1 MLFRCAKNFAPQP
14 AKTLSRPTHF
24 RFALRRGTVGV
35 REILRAGWRGV
46 YGFASPVSPR
56 ALPLCTLRHRAAQR
70 TNTKGLAIARKRKDL
85 RGDATQ
91 KSVANLPCD
100 DAGTLATETHAD
112 GKQSTVETEA
122 PSNGEAEVTLD
133 GVTYSAQLMKHVVKY
148 GGVTPLEI
156 LAAAAQGQDATPK
169 RFHPILEFIESIVAD
184 RGESPPLAS
193 DWEKLI
199 GMVRER
205 CKLPDLPQQTAV
217 NASKVLLEME
227 YAKPK
232 SVEITGLS
240 TQHPIVKP
248 LTPEEVEI
256 FEAHFK
262 REY

>member
-1 MLFRCAKNFAPQP
+1 MRKKLRTATGQNIFEANTLSFRVAPWHGRGKGNFACWAARCLWLCVP
-14 AKTLSRPTHF
+14 RVPT
-24 RFALRRGTVGV
+24 RFAVLHSPASRRP
-35 REILRAGWRGV
+35 A
-46 YGFASPVSPR
+46 
-56 ALPLCTLRHRAAQR
+56 HH
-70 TNTKGLAIARKRKDL
+70 TKGLAIARKRKDL

-100 DAGTLATETHAD
+100 DAGTLATETHTD
-112 GKQSTVETEA
+112 GKQSNAETEA
-122 PSNGEAEVTLD
+122 PENGEAEVTLD
-133 GVTYSAQLMKHVVKY
+133 GVTYSAQLMKHVAKY

-240 TQHPIVKP
+240 TQHPVVKP
-248 LTPEEVEI
+248 LTVEEI
-256 FEAHFK
+256 ALFEAHFK